1 MQNPSTTLC
10 LTEAKKKGWKLA
22 WLQIYFLNLKTWPFF
37 TDLKLPGKFSNPL
50 AKARKVLF
58 WGAKTLKATLMV
70 NSLTKMKAMTSAISS
85 GIFQLRKSHFDNTKS
100 LRQKSK
106 LQRKINFFPFVNIS
120 ILWILS
126 FFQFCSFFAVY
137 QFCHYFFNFVHFFSL
152 FTFHF
157 WFFFFLNCLYAQ
169 FCSILPVFF

>member
-50 AKARKVLF
+50 AKARKVPF

-70 NSLTKMKAMTSAISS
+70 NSLTKMKAMTSAIFS
-85 GIFQLRKSHFDNTKS
+85 GIFQLWNLKVSFWQYWNVLEFFRQSQSYNAKSYFLLCPRFSNFQ
-100 LRQKSK
+100 LCAFCAF
-106 LQRKINFFPFVNIS
+106 LQFSSVFQFFEFCQLFFTFVQFYRIFQFF
-120 ILWILS
+120 WILS
-126 FFQFCSFFAVY
+126 
-137 QFCHYFFNFVHFFSL
+137 N
-152 FTFHF
+152 
-157 WFFFFLNCLYAQ
+157 
-169 FCSILPVFF
+169 